1 MLVLLH
7 FFYTCILNWMHM
19 HPTIFKFFSSFQSVL
34 ACDGVKI
41 WLENTGVCLVTYLF
55 ISLLAIYIII
65 LGILQ
70 IKNLSAMEVNIVRP
84 FIGRAL
90 QAFYKHDSSD
100 LIPDPERVSDRRQ
113 QVAHNAPRVCLFD
126 TLLRN
131 VSCTNK
137 INRLLICYVLFVR
150 VLSTICRQLKHVLHR
165 CSIIFDC
172 LVMSKCVLCRKW

>member
-1 MLVLLH
+1 M
-7 FFYTCILNWMHM
+7 
-19 HPTIFKFFSSFQSVL
+19 

-100 LIPDPERVSDRRQ
+100 LIPDPERVSDRRP

-150 VLSTICRQLKHVLHR
+150 VYQLYVDSLNMFYTDVQSYLTVLSCQNVFFVENGKL
-165 CSIIFDC
+165 
-172 LVMSKCVLCRKW
+172 